1 MDDERIVDLYWLR
14 DERAISETA
23 SKYESYCM
31 KISINILNDRQDS
44 EENVND
50 TWLQTWN
57 AIPPNRPAC
66 FSAFVGKI
74 TRNLAIN
81 RMRARYAEKR
91 GGGEFTVS
99 LDELDECTPDRD
111 SVGEQLD
118 AQALSQCISAF
129 LWEQKA
135 EMRRVFVRRYFFCE
149 SVSDIA
155 ERFGISESKVKS
167 ILFRMR
173 SKLKLHL
180 EREGY
185 IYET

>member
-1 MDDERIVDLYWLR
+1 
-14 DERAISETA
+14 
-23 SKYESYCM
+23 
-31 KISINILNDRQDS
+31 
-44 EENVND
+44 
-50 TWLQTWN
+50 
-57 AIPPNRPAC
+57 
-66 FSAFVGKI
+66 
-74 TRNLAIN
+74 
-81 RMRARYAEKR
+81 MRARYAEKR

>member
-31 KISINILNDRQDS
+31 KISMNILNDRQDS

-91 GGGEFTVS
+91 G
-99 LDELDECTPDRD
+99 
-111 SVGEQLD
+111 
-118 AQALSQCISAF
+118 
-129 LWEQKA
+129 
-135 EMRRVFVRRYFFCE
+135 
-149 SVSDIA
+149 
-155 ERFGISESKVKS
+155 
-167 ILFRMR
+167 
-173 SKLKLHL
+173 
-180 EREGY
+180 
-185 IYET
+185 IYRIT